1 MIKCKSIFKFKN
13 KKWLL
18 KLHIQYFIFI
28 FLHILNYLA
37 IYCIRNRLDKSS
49 LYLIACNAV
58 CRTCQISN
66 DFSTGTSDYCT
77 SCDANTLPIL
87 DLGASKPTCVADLP
101 ASRAMVIIQ
110 NNQILGVNNDA
121 TKYGGQTSSGTKTT
135 QAQSDPNAN
144 LQSSST
150 PPSTSSTSN
159 ASGGINSSSAQSNSQ
174 VLLSKHSY

>member
-1 MIKCKSIFKFKN
+1 
-13 KKWLL
+13 
-18 KLHIQYFIFI
+18 
-28 FLHILNYLA
+28 
-37 IYCIRNRLDKSS
+37 
-49 LYLIACNAV
+49 
-58 CRTCQISN
+58 
-66 DFSTGTSDYCT
+66 
-77 SCDANTLPIL
+77 
-87 DLGASKPTCVADLP
+87 
-101 ASRAMVIIQ
+101 MVIIQ

-121 TKYGGQTSSGTKTT
+121 TKYGGQTSAGTKTT